1 MICRDKQF
9 IRNIIRKC
17 VTCKNYEG
25 PYQYPVSPL
34 LSELR
39 MNSDFTFYTTEWI
52 ISVPFFIKSI
62 FAKDCLTLFKVWV
75 TLYTCGGTRG
85 VILDIMHHIN
95 STPLIKS
102 FRQFVRRRGCPSVLI
117 SDNGRNFVSTETGQ
131 LVNGLGVDW
140 SLDSR

>member
-1 MICRDKQF
+1 MDNF
-9 IRNIIRKC
+9 
-17 VTCKNYEG
+17 G
-25 PYQYPVSPL
+25 PLFV
-34 LSELR
+34 
-39 MNSDFTFYTTEWI
+39 
-52 ISVPFFIKSI
+52 KSI

-117 SDNGRNFVSTETGQ
+117 SDNGRNFMSTETGQ
-131 LVNGLGVDW
+131 LVNELGVDW